1 MEFDFSGYATKN
13 DLRCSDG
20 RIIRRDAFKENDGM
34 KVPLVWQHM
43 YDEPANILGHAYLEN
58 REDGVYAYAKLNQ
71 TAQAVNAKELIQHG
85 DITALSIYANKLI
98 QKGDEVLHGVI
109 REVSLVL
116 TGANPEAFIDNV
128 VMAHGDGSIDVSAN
142 EAIIYTGLDFQLS
155 DESSVEHADEEK
167 EEPQVAETY
176 EEIWDSMTDEQ
187 KDLVAAMLEQA
198 ILNVGDEEEEEEAP
212 VEHSEELPTVEETE
226 EETEEIQHKDEGENI
241 EMKKNIFENDVPPVV
256 EQSLSHSDI
265 RQIFDT
271 ANRTGSLKEAFLA
284 HAATYGIEDVDKLF
298 PEAKLVDGMPAL
310 ISRDMEWVDEVMKG
324 IKHSPF
330 ARIKSTAI
338 DITEEEARAKGYSVK
353 GEIKYEEVIKA
364 LKRTTTPTTVYK
376 KQKLDRDDIL
386 DITDLDVVA
395 WIKREMRMMLE
406 EELAR
411 AYLIGD
417 GRDVVSDDKID
428 ETSIRPIY
436 TDNVLYSHRVE
447 IDNDDILDAIDDIIR
462 ARKHYKGSGRP
473 VLFTTED
480 FLTEML
486 LAKDELNRYI
496 YTNEVDLAT
505 KLRVS
510 KIVEVPV
517 MTGVERND
525 GNKDLDLVGIIVNLK
540 DYVVGADRGGQL
552 AMFDDFDIDYNQY
565 KYLIETRCSGALVI
579 PKSAL
584 VLEME
589 QGGDLNP

>member
-20 RIIRRDAFKENDGM
+20 RIIRRDAFKENDGK

-58 REDGVYAYAKLNQ
+58 RDDGVYTYAKLNN
-71 TAQAVNAKELIQHG
+71 TAQALNARELIQHG

-128 VMAHGDGSIDVSAN
+128 VMAHGDGTIDVSSD
-142 EAIIYTGLDFQLS
+142 EVIIYTGLDFQLTDDS
-155 DESSVEHADEEK
+155 PIEHAEEKK

-176 EEIWDSMTDEQ
+176 EEIWESMTDEQ

-198 ILNVGDEEEEEEAP
+198 LLNADDEEEEEEAP
-212 VEHSEELPTVEETE
+212 VEHSEDNPAVV
-226 EETEEIQHKDEGENI
+226 ETEEIQHNNEGENI
-241 EMKKNIFENDVPPVV
+241 EMKKNIFENEAPVV
-256 EQSLSHSDI
+256 EEQSLSHSDI
-265 RQIFDT
+265 KQIFDT
-271 ANRTGSLKEAFLA
+271 ASRTGSLKEAFLT

-298 PEAKLVDGMPAL
+298 PETKLVDGMPAL
-310 ISRDMEWVDEVMKG
+310 ISRDMEWVDEVMKT

-330 ARIKSTAI
+330 ARIKSTAL
-338 DITEEEARAKGYSVK
+338 DITEEDARAKGYATK
-353 GEIKYEEVIKA
+353 GGIKYDEVIKA

-386 DITDLDVVA
+386 DITDLNVVA
-395 WIKREMRMMLE
+395 WIKKEMRMMLE

-417 GRDVVSDDKID
+417 GRDVISDDKID
-428 ETSIRPIY
+428 EGSIRPIY
-436 TDNVLYSHRVE
+436 TDNVLYSHKVTV
-447 IDNDDILDAIDDIIR
+447 DNNDIIEAIDDIIR

-473 VLFTTED
+473 VLFTTEG

-517 MTGVERND
+517 MTAVTRND
-525 GNKDLDLVGIIVNLK
+525 GQNDLDLVGIIVNLK
-540 DYVVGADRGGQL
+540 DYVVGADRGGPL

-565 KYLIETRCSGALVI
+565 KYLIETRCSGALVV

-584 VLEME
+584 VLEMVA
-589 QGGDLNP
+589 GGDLNP

>member
-338 DITEEEARAKGYSVK
+338 DITEEEDRAKGYSVK
-353 GEIKYEEVIKA
+353 GANKYEEVIKA
-364 LKRTTTPTTVYK
+364 LKPTTTPTTVYK

>member
-43 YDEPANILGHAYLEN
+43 YDEPANILGHAHLEN

-71 TAQAVNAKELIQHG
+71 TAQAINAKELIQHG

-142 EAIIYTGLDFQLS
+142 EAIIYTGLGFQLKDDS
-155 DESSVEHADEEK
+155 DVQHADEEK
-167 EEPQVAETY
+167 EEPQVAKTY
-176 EEIWDSMTDEQ
+176 EEIWEGMTDEQ

-241 EMKKNIFENDVPPVV
+241 EMKKNIFENDVPPVD
-256 EQSLSHSDI
+256 EQSLSHSDV

-436 TDNVLYSHRVE
+436 TDNVLYSHKVE
-447 IDNDDILDAIDDIIR
+447 IDNADILDAIDDIIR

-552 AMFDDFDIDYNQY
+552 SMFDDFDIDYNQY

-589 QGGDLNP
+589 KGGDLNP

>member
-256 EQSLSHSDI
+256 EQSLSHSDV

-428 ETSIRPIY
+428 ETSVRPIY
-436 TDNVLYSHRVE
+436 TDNVLYSHKVE
-447 IDNDDILDAIDDIIR
+447 IDNDNILDAIDDIIR

>member
-43 YDEPANILGHAYLEN
+43 YDEPANILGHAHLEN

-71 TAQAVNAKELIQHG
+71 TAQAINAKELIQHG

-198 ILNVGDEEEEEEAP
+198 ILNVGDEEEEEEEEAP
-212 VEHSEELPTVEETE
+212 VEHSEELPTV

-256 EQSLSHSDI
+256 EQSLSHSDV

-436 TDNVLYSHRVE
+436 TDNVLYSHKVE

-552 AMFDDFDIDYNQY
+552 SMFDDFDIDYNQY

-589 QGGDLNP
+589 KGGDLNP

>member
-20 RIIRRDAFKENDGM
+20 RIIRRDAFKENDGK

-58 REDGVYAYAKLNQ
+58 RDDGVYTYAKLNN
-71 TAQAVNAKELIQHG
+71 TAQALNARELIQHG

-128 VMAHGDGSIDVSAN
+128 VMAHGDGTIDVSSD
-142 EAIIYTGLDFQLS
+142 EVIIYTGLDFQLS
-155 DESSVEHADEEK
+155 DYSPIEHAEEKK

-176 EEIWDSMTDEQ
+176 EEIWESMTDEQ

-198 ILNVGDEEEEEEAP
+198 LLNADDEEEEEEAP
-212 VEHSEELPTVEETE
+212 VEHSEEIPAVV
-226 EETEEIQHKDEGENI
+226 ETEEIQHNNEGENI
-241 EMKKNIFENDVPPVV
+241 AMKKNIFENEAPVV
-256 EQSLSHSDI
+256 EEQSLSHSDI
-265 RQIFDT
+265 KQIFDT
-271 ANRTGSLKEAFLA
+271 ASRTGSLKEAFLT

-298 PEAKLVDGMPAL
+298 PETKLVDGMPAL
-310 ISRDMEWVDEVMKG
+310 ISRDMEWVDEVMKT

-330 ARIKSTAI
+330 ARIKSTAL
-338 DITEEEARAKGYSVK
+338 DITEEDARAKGYATK
-353 GEIKYEEVIKA
+353 GGPKYDEVIKA

-395 WIKREMRMMLE
+395 WIKKEMRMMLE

-417 GRDVVSDDKID
+417 GRDVISDDKID
-428 ETSIRPIY
+428 EGSIRPIY
-436 TDNVLYSHRVE
+436 TDNVLYSHKVTV
-447 IDNDDILDAIDDIIR
+447 DNNDIIEAIDDIIR

-473 VLFTTED
+473 VLFTTEG

-517 MTGVERND
+517 MTAITRND
-525 GNKDLDLVGIIVNLK
+525 GANDLDLVGIIVNLK
-540 DYVVGADRGGQL
+540 DYVVGADRGGPL
-552 AMFDDFDIDYNQY
+552 SMFDDFDIDYNQY
-565 KYLIETRCSGALVI
+565 KYLIETRCSGALVV

-584 VLEME
+584 VLEMVA
-589 QGGDLNP
+589 GGDLNP

>member
-43 YDEPANILGHAYLEN
+43 YDEPANILGHAHLEN

-71 TAQAVNAKELIQHG
+71 TAQAINAKELIQHG

-256 EQSLSHSDI
+256 EQSLSHSDV

-428 ETSIRPIY
+428 EASIRPIY
-436 TDNVLYSHRVE
+436 TDNVLYSHKVE

-589 QGGDLNP
+589 KGGDLNP

>member
-256 EQSLSHSDI
+256 EQSLSHSDV

-436 TDNVLYSHRVE
+436 TDNVLYSHKVE

-589 QGGDLNP
+589 KGGDLNP